1 MFDKVK
7 DKVPRADAS
16 LSNQDSLDK
25 QILIRKKNTLSS
37 FLIILFVSN
46 FCQMAFTRV
55 AATC

>member
-7 DKVPRADAS
+7 DEVPRADAS

-46 FCQMAFTRV
+46 FFQMTFTRV
-55 AATC
+55 AVTC